1 MTGRPVVFLDRDGTL
16 IEDPG
21 YLDDPAGVRL
31 LPGVPEAL
39 RALQDAGYARV
50 VITNQSGI
58 GRGRFDEAAFHRV
71 EAEVAR
77 QLATGGASTD
87 RTYWCPHLPDAGCAC
102 RKPGTAHHR
111 AAAAELGLDLAR
123 SWCIGDRPG
132 DIDAAGALG
141 GRAILVQTGEG
152 HRHVADAQRR
162 GVPVATDLLAAVQL
176 LLGSGS
182 ASQS

>member
-1 MTGRPVVFLDRDGTL
+1 MSGRPVVFLDRDGTL

-21 YLDDPAGVRL
+21 YLDDPAGVHL

-39 RALQDAGYARV
+39 RALQGAGYARI

-58 GRGRFDEAAFHRV
+58 GRGRFTEAAFHRV
-71 EAEVAR
+71 EAELAR
-77 QLATGGASTD
+77 QLAEHGASTD

-111 AAAAELGLDLAR
+111 SAANEHGLDLAR
-123 SWCIGDRPG
+123 SWCIGDRLG
-132 DIDAAGALG
+132 DIAAAPALG
-141 GRAILVQTGEG
+141 GRAILVATGEG
-152 HRHVADAQRR
+152 HRHLEAARAR
-162 GVPVATDLLAAVQL
+162 GVPVAGDLLAAVRFL
-176 LLGSGS
+176 LAAED

>member
-1 MTGRPVVFLDRDGTL
+1 MSGRPAVFLDRDGTL

-39 RALQDAGYARV
+39 RALEAAGYARI

-71 EAEVAR
+71 EAELAR
-77 QLATGGASTD
+77 QLAAHGATTD

-102 RKPGTAHHR
+102 RKPGTALHR
-111 AAAAELGLDLAR
+111 AAAAAFGLDLAR
-123 SWCIGDRPG
+123 SWCIGDRLG
-132 DIDAAGALG
+132 DVEAASALG
-141 GRAILVQTGEG
+141 GRAILVETGEG
-152 HRHVADAQRR
+152 QRHRDAAAAR
-162 GVPVATDLLAAVQL
+162 GVPIASDLRAAVHHL
-176 LLGSGS
+176 RAADA